1 MKTYYPC
8 TWLSFVN
15 QKNEK
20 GLRIRSKICIL
31 PETILNTFK
40 CFASIA
46 FHSKPYY
53 GSSTIFIY
61 FCQHPLWICYAA
73 RCVQF
78 TVFSGRKGVLFF
90 PRDRSTHLAAHSS
103 KRLNPLYVII
113 LVSLD
118 NTLTR
123 QDFKKICF
131 FIDHHSEDFPLVI
144 TCSYRINSW
153 RFVLTDLLLSF

>member
-1 MKTYYPC
+1 M
-8 TWLSFVN
+8 
-15 QKNEK
+15 
-20 GLRIRSKICIL
+20 

-40 CFASIA
+40 CFGSIA

-73 RCVQF
+73 RCVYF
-78 TVFSGRKGVLFF
+78 TVFSGRKDVLFF
-90 PRDRSTHLAAHSS
+90 LRGQIYTPGNTFI
-103 KRLNPLYVII
+103 KKIEPLSVII

-131 FIDHHSEDFPLVI
+131 FIGHHREDFPLVI
-144 TCSYRINSW
+144 TCSYQIHSW
-153 RFVLTDLLLSF
+153 RFELNDPFVKFLAISWYFRIGHS